1 MGQEHRHYNHRRHI
15 TKGLRELTFHN
26 AKFRGEVSPE

>member
-1 MGQEHRHYNHRRHI
+1 MGQEHRHYNRRHI
-15 TKGLRELTFHN
+15 TNGLRELTFHN